1 MISMLII
8 EYSDEERNLFI
19 GMKIGERRKEE
30 RMERETESIV
40 FLRRKRN
47 CVFRL
52 DSKMCKMW
60 LKIDEGG
67 CIFVVEIWKED

>member
-1 MISMLII
+1 
-8 EYSDEERNLFI
+8 
-19 GMKIGERRKEE
+19 MK
-30 RMERETESIV
+30 RETESIV

-60 LKIDEGG
+60 LKIDEGR
-67 CIFVVEIWKED
+67 CIFVAEIWKED